1 MGEFMK
7 KITQSVLVASLSA
20 TMLIQNTVVI
30 THAQET
36 NLSKVK
42 KDTYISTKDS
52 FAQVDPKTIPSTS
65 MGESISRYSLSN
77 ELPELK
83 TKSLI
88 SSNSIGVGNATANSL
103 NVRSGP
109 GSSYESLGYLSRNA
123 KVDILAR
130 ENNWYKISA
139 NNLSGYVSASYIKLS
154 AIEKGIDVSKWNG
167 DINWNKVKSDGI
179 DYVIIRGGFGNSS
192 VDQKF
197 KSHIEGASKA
207 GLKIGIYWFSY
218 ATSVAKAKEEAAKC
232 LETIK
237 PYKDKISYPVFYDF
251 EYASV
256 DYAKKNGINITK
268 NLSTKMADAFL
279 TDIKNAGYITGIYTN
294 KDFSDKYFESDLL
307 YANNLWIAQYNQEC
321 TYNKP
326 YMMWQYTE
334 TGTIND
340 IGTSSNPAYFDMN
353 YTYLKPT
360 NGSIAESKI
369 DLSSA
374 SSNNIDDV
382 TYTGNPI
389 EPNVVLTLDNK
400 TLKLDE
406 DYTITYSNNTSV
418 GTGEIIIN
426 GINRYTGT
434 KTISF
439 KINPQTISN
448 VSLNS
453 KTINSITFSWDK
465 IDNIT
470 GYEVYKYDEFSNT
483 YTLLDTISDNSINTY
498 TDKNLTSASTYN
510 YAIRAYKVI
519 DKTTYYGNYS
529 NIFTDSTKVNK
540 VTNLKLD
547 VRNATSLQISWDKVD
562 NVDGYRIYRLDPST
576 NVYTLVDTIYG
587 ENITS
592 YTHDSR
598 VSATS
603 YYYRV
608 KAFKYLN
615 GMNRYSDYSS
625 TLKATTKPLQPVVS
639 LSSTKTKYINL
650 SWTKISKRT
659 TGYEIYMSTSK
670 NGTYTLVGTTS
681 NKSFSKG
688 NLTKGKTYYF
698 KVRAYRSVDNTKIYS
713 SYSTVKSIVCK

>member
-1 MGEFMK
+1 
-7 KITQSVLVASLSA
+7 
-20 TMLIQNTVVI
+20 
-30 THAQET
+30 
-36 NLSKVK
+36 
-42 KDTYISTKDS
+42 
-52 FAQVDPKTIPSTS
+52 
-65 MGESISRYSLSN
+65 
-77 ELPELK
+77 
-83 TKSLI
+83 
-88 SSNSIGVGNATANSL
+88 
-103 NVRSGP
+103 
-109 GSSYESLGYLSRNA
+109 
-123 KVDILAR
+123 
-130 ENNWYKISA
+130 
-139 NNLSGYVSASYIKLS
+139 
-154 AIEKGIDVSKWNG
+154 
-167 DINWNKVKSDGI
+167 
-179 DYVIIRGGFGNSS
+179 
-192 VDQKF
+192 
-197 KSHIEGASKA
+197 
-207 GLKIGIYWFSY
+207 
-218 ATSVAKAKEEAAKC
+218 
-232 LETIK
+232 
-237 PYKDKISYPVFYDF
+237 
-251 EYASV
+251 
-256 DYAKKNGINITK
+256 
-268 NLSTKMADAFL
+268 MADAFL

-688 NLTKGKTYYF
+688 NLTKGKTYHF

>member
-1 MGEFMK
+1 MK

-88 SSNSIGVGNATANSL
+88 SSNSIGVGNVTANSL

-109 GSSYESLGYLSRNA
+109 GSSYESLGYLNKDT

-139 NNLSGYVSASYIKLS
+139 DNLYGYVSASYIKLQ

-167 DINWNKVKSDGI
+167 DIDWNKVKSDGI

-192 VDQKF
+192 IDPKF
-197 KSHIEGASKA
+197 KSHIEGASNA
-207 GLKIGIYWFSY
+207 GLKVGVYWFSY
-218 ATSVAKAKEEAAKC
+218 ATSVSKAKEEAAKC
-232 LETIK
+232 LSTIE

-268 NLSTKMADAFL
+268 NLSTEMADAFL

-294 KDFSDKYFESDLL
+294 KDFGDKYFESDLL

-470 GYEVYKYDEFSNT
+470 GYEVYKYDKFSNT

>member
-1 MGEFMK
+1 MK

-109 GSSYESLGYLSRNA
+109 GSSYESLGYLNKDT

>member
-1 MGEFMK
+1 MK
-7 KITQSVLVASLSA
+7 KITQSALAVSLSA
-20 TMLIQNTVVI
+20 TMLIQNMVVVS
-30 THAQET
+30 HAEKI
-36 NLSKVK
+36 NANKIEKNSS
-42 KDTYISTKDS
+42 ISSTEHS
-52 FAQVDPKTIPSTS
+52 LAQVDSEAIPHRS
-65 MGESISRYSLSN
+65 MGEDISTYSLSS
-77 ELPELK
+77 ELPDLK

-88 SSNSIGVGNATANSL
+88 NSNSIGFGSVTANSL

-109 GSSYESLGYLSRNA
+109 GSSYSSLGYLSRNA

-510 YAIRAYKVI
+510 YAIRPYKVI

-650 SWTKISKRT
+650 SLTKISKRT

>member
-1 MGEFMK
+1 MK
-7 KITQSVLVASLSA
+7 KITQSALAVSLSA
-20 TMLIQNTVVI
+20 TMLIQNMVVI
-30 THAQET
+30 SHAEKI
-36 NLSKVK
+36 NANKIEKNSS
-42 KDTYISTKDS
+42 ISSTANS
-52 FAQVDPKTIPSTS
+52 LAQVDSEAIPHRS
-65 MGESISRYSLSN
+65 MGEDISTYSLSS
-77 ELPELK
+77 ELPDLK

-88 SSNSIGVGNATANSL
+88 NSNSIGFGSVTANSL

-109 GSSYESLGYLSRNA
+109 GSSYSSLGYLSRNA

>member
-1 MGEFMK
+1 MK

-88 SSNSIGVGNATANSL
+88 SSNSIGVGNVTANSL

-109 GSSYESLGYLSRNA
+109 GSSYESLGYLNKDT

-139 NNLSGYVSASYIKLS
+139 DNLYGYVSASYIKLQ

-167 DINWNKVKSDGI
+167 DIDWNKVKSDGI

-192 VDQKF
+192 IDPKF
-197 KSHIEGASKA
+197 KSHIEGASNA
-207 GLKIGIYWFSY
+207 GLKVGVYWFSY
-218 ATSVAKAKEEAAKC
+218 ATSVSKAKEEAAKC
-232 LETIK
+232 LSTIE

-268 NLSTKMADAFL
+268 NLSTEMADAFL

-294 KDFSDKYFESDLL
+294 KDFGDKYFESDLL

-340 IGTSSNPAYFDMN
+340 IGTSSNPVYFDMN

-360 NGSIAESKI
+360 NCSIAESKI

-439 KINPQTISN
+439 KITPQTISN

-510 YAIRAYKVI
+510 YAIRPYKVI

-615 GMNRYSDYSS
+615 GLNRYSDYSS

-650 SWTKISKRT
+650 SLTKISKRT

-688 NLTKGKTYYF
+688 NLTKGKTYHF

>member
-1 MGEFMK
+1 MK

-65 MGESISRYSLSN
+65 MGESITRYSLSN

>member
-1 MGEFMK
+1 MK

-88 SSNSIGVGNATANSL
+88 SSNSIGVGNVTANSL

-615 GMNRYSDYSS
+615 GLNRYSDYSS

-650 SWTKISKRT
+650 SLTKISKRT

-688 NLTKGKTYYF
+688 NLTKGKTYHF

>member
-1 MGEFMK
+1 MK

-88 SSNSIGVGNATANSL
+88 SSNSIGVGNVTANSL

-439 KINPQTISN
+439 KITPQTISN

>member
-1 MGEFMK
+1 MK

-294 KDFSDKYFESDLL
+294 KDFGDKYFESDLL

>member
-1 MGEFMK
+1 MK

-88 SSNSIGVGNATANSL
+88 SSNSIGVGNVTANSL

-109 GSSYESLGYLSRNA
+109 GSSYESLGYLNKDT

-139 NNLSGYVSASYIKLS
+139 DNLYGYVSASYIKLQ

-167 DINWNKVKSDGI
+167 DIDWNKVKSDGI

-192 VDQKF
+192 IDPKF
-197 KSHIEGASKA
+197 KSHIEGASNA
-207 GLKIGIYWFSY
+207 GLKVGVYWFSY
-218 ATSVAKAKEEAAKC
+218 ATSVSKAKEEAAKC
-232 LETIK
+232 LSTIE

-268 NLSTKMADAFL
+268 NLSTEMADAFL

-294 KDFSDKYFESDLL
+294 KDFGDKYFESDLL

>member
-1 MGEFMK
+1 MK

-88 SSNSIGVGNATANSL
+88 SSNSIGVGNVTANSL

-109 GSSYESLGYLSRNA
+109 GSSYESLGYLNKDT

-139 NNLSGYVSASYIKLS
+139 DNLYGYVSASYIKLQ

-167 DINWNKVKSDGI
+167 DIDWNKVKSDGI

-192 VDQKF
+192 IDPKF
-197 KSHIEGASKA
+197 KSHIEGASNA
-207 GLKIGIYWFSY
+207 GLKVGVYWFSY
-218 ATSVAKAKEEAAKC
+218 ATSVSKAKEEAAKC
-232 LETIK
+232 LSTIE

-268 NLSTKMADAFL
+268 NLSTEMADAFL

-294 KDFSDKYFESDLL
+294 KDFGDKYFESDLL

-439 KINPQTISN
+439 KITPQTISN

>member
-1 MGEFMK
+1 MK

-340 IGTSSNPAYFDMN
+340 IGTSSNPVYFDMN

-360 NGSIAESKI
+360 NCSIAESKI

>member
-1 MGEFMK
+1 MGE
-7 KITQSVLVASLSA
+7 
-20 TMLIQNTVVI
+20 
-30 THAQET
+30 
-36 NLSKVK
+36 
-42 KDTYISTKDS
+42 DIST
-52 FAQVDPKTIPSTS
+52 
-65 MGESISRYSLSN
+65 YSLSS
-77 ELPELK
+77 ELPDLK

-88 SSNSIGVGNATANSL
+88 NSNSIGFGSVTANSL

-109 GSSYESLGYLSRNA
+109 GSSYSSLGYLSRNA

>member
-1 MGEFMK
+1 MK

-88 SSNSIGVGNATANSL
+88 SSNSIGVGNVTANSL

-688 NLTKGKTYYF
+688 NLTKGKTYHF

>member
-1 MGEFMK
+1 MK

-88 SSNSIGVGNATANSL
+88 SSNSIGVGNVTANSL

-192 VDQKF
+192 VDPKF
-197 KSHIEGASKA
+197 KSHIEEASKA

-713 SYSTVKSIVCK
+713 SYSTVKSILCK

>member
-1 MGEFMK
+1 MK

-88 SSNSIGVGNATANSL
+88 SSNSIGVGNVTANSL

-109 GSSYESLGYLSRNA
+109 GSSYESLGYLNKDT

-139 NNLSGYVSASYIKLS
+139 DNLYGYVSASYIKLQ

-167 DINWNKVKSDGI
+167 DIDWNKVKSDGI

-192 VDQKF
+192 IDPKF
-197 KSHIEGASKA
+197 KSHIEGASNA
-207 GLKIGIYWFSY
+207 GLKVGVYWFSY
-218 ATSVAKAKEEAAKC
+218 ATSVSKAKEEAAKC
-232 LETIK
+232 LSTIE

-294 KDFSDKYFESDLL
+294 KDFGDKYFESDLL

>member
-1 MGEFMK
+1 MK

-88 SSNSIGVGNATANSL
+88 NSNSIGFGSVTANSL

-109 GSSYESLGYLSRNA
+109 GSSYSSLGYLSRNA

-268 NLSTKMADAFL
+268 NLSTEMADAFL

>member
-1 MGEFMK
+1 MK

-109 GSSYESLGYLSRNA
+109 GSSYESLGYLNKDT

-139 NNLSGYVSASYIKLS
+139 DNLYGYVSASYIKLQ

-167 DINWNKVKSDGI
+167 DIDWNKVKSDGI

-192 VDQKF
+192 IDPKF
-197 KSHIEGASKA
+197 KSHIEGASNA
-207 GLKIGIYWFSY
+207 GLKVGVYWFSY
-218 ATSVAKAKEEAAKC
+218 ATSVSKAKEEAAKC
-232 LETIK
+232 LSTIE

-268 NLSTKMADAFL
+268 NLSTEMADAFL
-279 TDIKNAGYITGIYTN
+279 TDIKNAGYRTGIYTN
-294 KDFSDKYFESDLL
+294 KDFGDKYFESDLL

>member
-1 MGEFMK
+1 MK

>member
-1 MGEFMK
+1 MK

-88 SSNSIGVGNATANSL
+88 SSNSIGVGNVTANSL

>member
-1 MGEFMK
+1 MK

-30 THAQET
+30 THAQEM

-42 KDTYISTKDS
+42 KDTSISTKDS
-52 FAQVDPKTIPSTS
+52 FAQVDPETIPSTS

-88 SSNSIGVGNATANSL
+88 SSNSIGVGNVTANSL

-109 GSSYESLGYLSRNA
+109 GSSYESLGYLNKDT

-139 NNLSGYVSASYIKLS
+139 DNLYGYVSASYIKLQ

-167 DINWNKVKSDGI
+167 DIDWNKVKSDGI

-192 VDQKF
+192 IDPKF
-197 KSHIEGASKA
+197 KSHIEGASNA
-207 GLKIGIYWFSY
+207 GLKVGVYWFSY
-218 ATSVAKAKEEAAKC
+218 ATSVSKAKEEAAKC
-232 LETIK
+232 LSTIE

-256 DYAKKNGINITK
+256 DYSKKNGVNITK
-268 NLSTKMADAFL
+268 ELSTKMAEAFL

-294 KDFSDKYFESDLL
+294 KDFGDKYFDSDLL
-307 YANNLWIAQYNQEC
+307 YANNLWIAQYASQC

-334 TGTIND
+334 TGTINGID
-340 IGTSSNPAYFDMN
+340 SSSKPAYFDMN

-360 NGSIAESKI
+360 NNTPEVKI

-374 SSNNIDDV
+374 SSNEISDV
-382 TYTGNPI
+382 IYTGHAI
-389 EPNVVLTLDNK
+389 EPYVELTLDNK
-400 TLKLDE
+400 ILKLNE
-406 DYTITYSNNTSV
+406 DYTISYSNNNSV
-418 GTGEIIIN
+418 GTGTITIT
-426 GINRYTGT
+426 GINEYTGT
-434 KTISF
+434 QTIPF
-439 KINPQTISN
+439 KINPKTTSN
-448 VSLNS
+448 ISLNS
-453 KTINSITFSWDK
+453 KTTNSITFSWDK
-465 IDNIT
+465 VDDIT
-470 GYEVYKYDEFSNT
+470 GYEVYKYDESTNT
-483 YTLLDTISDNSINTY
+483 YTFLDRISDNSINTY
-498 TDKNLTSASTYN
+498 TDKNLDSSSIYN
-510 YAIRAYKVI
+510 YAVKSYKIVNEN
-519 DKTTYYGNYS
+519 TYYSDYS
-529 NIFTDSTKVNK
+529 NLFTDSTKINK

>member
-1 MGEFMK
+1 MK

-109 GSSYESLGYLSRNA
+109 GSSYESLGYLNKDT

-139 NNLSGYVSASYIKLS
+139 DNLYGYVSASYIKLQ

-167 DINWNKVKSDGI
+167 DIDWNKVKSDGI

-192 VDQKF
+192 IDPKF
-197 KSHIEGASKA
+197 KSHIEGASNA
-207 GLKIGIYWFSY
+207 GLKVGVYWFSY
-218 ATSVAKAKEEAAKC
+218 ATSVSKAKEEAAKC
-232 LETIK
+232 LSTIE

-268 NLSTKMADAFL
+268 NLSTEMADAFL

-294 KDFSDKYFESDLL
+294 KDFGDKYFESDLL